1 VVRYLCAGRAALAI
15 SLTILSFA
23 AGFIIAS
30 HLQAPSLTTPS
41 NTTTITSSSSPTIT
55 ALVDSEYFVE
65 LKNLLL
71 KANSSVY
78 VIMYVIKYDPN
89 EPDDPVNQLL
99 RVLAELRTRGID
111 VKVVVDDETYKSY
124 PETITYLKNAGVPTR
139 QDKSQRTTTH
149 AKLVIIDNKTVV
161 IGSHNWTESALRYN
175 HETSVMIQDREI
187 AEELAKYFM
196 NLWNEGRSV

>member
-1 VVRYLCAGRAALAI
+1 MI
-15 SLTILSFA
+15 SLIILSFA
-23 AGFIIAS
+23 AGFIIANY
-30 HLQAPSLTTPS
+30 LQAPSTITPS
-41 NTTTITSSSSPTIT
+41 NTVTITSRPLLTVVES
-55 ALVDSEYFVE
+55 LVDDRYFNE

-99 RVLAELRTRGID
+99 SVLAELRTRGVD
-111 VKVVVDDETYKSY
+111 VKVVIDDETYRSY

-139 QDKSQRTTTH
+139 LDKSQRTTTH

-175 HETSVMIQDREI
+175 HEASVMVQDKEI